1 MTGVAHRTSAAAAA
15 AGGLALFLVADEGVQ
30 KQAEEQDQ
38 TGDDED
44 GGEMDRHG
52 NLLSGGNFGFIE
64 EIQDTRR
71 ASSADTRYK
80 I

>member
-1 MTGVAHRTSAAAAA
+1 MRRAGLGVTFPRHGAAGASAA

-44 GGEMDRHG
+44 GGEIG
-52 NLLSGGNFGFIE
+52 LE
-64 EIQDTRR
+64 
-71 ASSADTRYK
+71 
-80 I
+80 